1 LADQQIPPRGVEPLE
16 VNQQIS
22 ENKALTE
29 KVNSVLSTSL
39 DKIVQACSEL
49 AESEFPEL
57 EQIITAWPELPE
69 QIKNTIKALVQTQ
82 IKTGE

>member
-1 LADQQIPPRGVEPLE
+1 M
-16 VNQQIS
+16 
-22 ENKALTE
+22 
-29 KVNSVLSTSL
+29 STGL

-69 QIKNTIKALVQTQ
+69 QVKNTIKELVQTQ